1 MSFIKSINNAFVK
14 CFDFKTRATR
24 SEFWYFYLFTT
35 VVGFIGLQFDQLF
48 ELQILGIDLNNSP
61 GTIMLGPMYIFLY
74 FLFML
79 PSIALYIRRLHDTNR
94 SGWWYLISFTIIGYI
109 PLLYWW
115 CVKGEEGENRFGLE
129 PRASTQDATMS
140 ITTDSHRQGE

>member
-35 VVGFIGLQFDQLF
+35 VIGFIGLQFDQLF

-61 GTIMLGPMYIFLY
+61 GTIMFPIYATKC
-74 FLFML
+74 LFIYSKASRHQ
-79 PSIALYIRRLHDTNR
+79 SIRLVVVNCCC
-94 SGWWYLISFTIIGYI
+94 S
-109 PLLYWW
+109 LYW
-115 CVKGEEGENRFGLE
+115 NNYINFL
-129 PRASTQDATMS
+129 SLS
-140 ITTDSHRQGE
+140 

>member
-79 PSIALYIRRLHDTNR
+79 PSIC
-94 SGWWYLISFTIIGYI
+94 
-109 PLLYWW
+109 LLYTSPS
-115 CVKGEEGENRFGLE
+115 
-129 PRASTQDATMS
+129 PR
-140 ITTDSHRQGE
+140 DS

>member
-1 MSFIKSINNAFVK
+1 MSFVKSINNAFVK

-35 VVGFIGLQFDQLF
+35 VIGFIGLQFDQLF

-74 FLFML
+74 FLFIL

-94 SGWWYLISFTIIGYI
+94 TGWWLLIVVVPFIGIITLI
-109 PLLYWW
+109 FFLCL
-115 CVKGEEGENRFGLE
+115 KGSEKQNDFGA
-129 PRASTQDATMS
+129 PSY
-140 ITTDSHRQGE
+140 

>member
-48 ELQILGIDLNNSP
+48 ELQILGIDLNNAP
-61 GTIMLGPMYIFLY
+61 GTIMLGPIYIFLY
-74 FLFML
+74 FCSELGFL
-79 PSIALYIRRLHDTNR
+79 LS
-94 SGWWYLISFTIIGYI
+94 LI
-109 PLLYWW
+109 
-115 CVKGEEGENRFGLE
+115 
-129 PRASTQDATMS
+129 
-140 ITTDSHRQGE
+140 HRQSNSYYIYFDTCAQ